1 MLPNRPST
9 GNASMPQ
16 PDGRDP
22 FEEFAI
28 RLAAAG
34 GSTALLSSL
43 SDVVTLIREVPGAGD
58 EEPVWISH
66 AVDAAFP
73 GLAGILRDAGIA
85 HQLASG
91 ASEVRDAALGVTVA
105 ELAIVETGSVL
116 LNEPA
121 LADRSVS
128 LMTDR
133 LIVLCPA
140 DKLVSSLDEAAPVLR
155 QIAANGPSYATFVT
169 GPSRTA
175 DIERELAIGV
185 QGPGVL
191 TVAFS
196 GA

>member
-1 MLPNRPST
+1 MLSGLN
-9 GNASMPQ
+9 
-16 PDGRDP
+16 
-22 FEEFAI
+22 
-28 RLAAAG
+28 
-34 GSTALLSSL
+34 
-43 SDVVTLIREVPGAGD
+43 DVVTLIREVPGAGD

-66 AVDAAFP
+66 SVDAAFP
-73 GLAGILRDAGIA
+73 GLAGVLRDAGIA
-85 HQLASG
+85 HQLAAG

-105 ELAIVETGSVL
+105 ELAIAETGSVL

-128 LMTDR
+128 LMTER

-140 DKLVSSLDEAAPVLR
+140 DKLVPSLDEAAPVLR
-155 QIAANGPSYATFVT
+155 RIAVNGPSYSTFVT

-191 TVAFS
+191 TVAFT